1 MTTDSPPQCVAAPF
15 SVTQARARLLAGA
28 EDVARA
34 ARDLQDPGLAWDGP
48 AHDAYE
54 DAVLAERTG
63 LGRVGAAIDRCVVLL
78 DAFTV
83 AAEQD
88 VARSAARQGTGGLS

>member
-15 SVTQARARLLAGA
+15 AVTQARARLLAGA

-34 ARDLQDPGLAWDGP
+34 ARDLQDPGLAWEG
-48 AHDAYE
+48 AAREAYE

-63 LGRVGAAIDRCVVLL
+63 LGRLGATLDRCVALL
-78 DAFTV
+78 DVFTV
-83 AAEQD
+83 AAEED
-88 VARSAARQGTGGLS
+88 VARSAAQQSTGGSS